1 MNALA
6 LNQTGVAA
14 VRFTAHQLFGLLL
27 FREQGK
33 TVRHIAAL
41 VDLPEASLDAALSVA
56 ERGELERVPAYGG
69 TSLKLQLGRKQTAK
83 DTFAAG
89 GGDELFLPRWQ
100 RAILRQ
106 LARNGGEITAAEANA
121 IRSSYADGVDAGM
134 TGLHAAL
141 KTNRMA
147 FALGEHDGQ
156 GIYRLTGEP
165 LERLRALIANRW
177 QAAAS

>member
-1 MNALA
+1 MNAITLDRPGA
-6 LNQTGVAA
+6 AA

-33 TVRHIAAL
+33 TVRHIASL

-69 TSLKLQLGRKQTAK
+69 TSLKLQLGRKQSAK

-89 GGDELFLPRWQ
+89 GSDELFLPRWQ

-106 LARNGGEITAAEANA
+106 LARNGGEITVAEANA
-121 IRSSYADGVDAGM
+121 IRSSYEDGIDAGM
-134 TGLHAAL
+134 TGLHTAL

-147 FALGEHDGQ
+147 LMLVDRDGQ
-156 GIYRLTGEP
+156 GIYRLAGEP
-165 LERLRALIANRW
+165 LERLHALIANRW
-177 QAAAS
+177 QLAAS